1 MTNRHTTA
9 PVRGVATAIDARPN
23 RTWSPGRTC
32 QQEGCGTALSIYNRS
47 PMCSI
52 HEEVRP
58 YIHRGTRRSKR
69 SADRAA

>member
-1 MTNRHTTA
+1 MINHHTTA
-9 PVRGVATAIDARPN
+9 TIRGVATAVHARPN
-23 RTWSPGRTC
+23 RTWSRGRTC
-32 QQEGCGTALSIYNRS
+32 QQPGCGTALSIYNRS
-47 PMCSI
+47 TMCAV